1 MAPSLRR
8 GCVVGAGVGGSGQST
23 SVAIQGA
30 WGPGAAS
37 FPLCPRLHYFIPFS
51 LIPRALRSTQHT
63 DLTKEGADYIE
74 LVFGPLRKPGQVPL
88 LYKNVMY

>member
-1 MAPSLRR
+1 MWR
-8 GCVVGAGVGGSGQST
+8 GRGAGGVDRAPRRRSRELGGPVLPPSRC
-23 SVAIQGA
+23 V
-30 WGPGAAS
+30 PG
-37 FPLCPRLHYFIPFS
+37 YTIFIPFS